1 MHILCSSRAKK
12 ELSKAIDRKEI
23 FKAIEQERERQ
34 EKLHPQRKLK
44 KSHDKELILMQT
56 YIQQNELLA
65 VLVEEVGEVGKAL
78 QEGTNLSEELI
89 QVASVC
95 VRWLELKDPAE

>member
-1 MHILCSSRAKK
+1 M
-12 ELSKAIDRKEI
+12 SKAIDRKEI
-23 FKAIEQERERQ
+23 FKAIEKERERQ
-34 EKLHPQRKLK
+34 EKLHPLPKLK
-44 KSHDKELILMQT
+44 KQHDKEIMLMQN
-56 YIQQNELLA
+56 YIQQNEFLA

-78 QEGTNLSEELI
+78 QGEGDITAELI

>member
-1 MHILCSSRAKK
+1 M
-12 ELSKAIDRKEI
+12 SKAIDRKEI

-34 EKLHPQRKLK
+34 EKLHPQRKL

-89 QVASVC
+89 QVASVS

>member
-1 MHILCSSRAKK
+1 MT
-12 ELSKAIDRKEI
+12 KAIDRQEI
-23 FKAIEQERERQ
+23 FKAIEKERERQ

-44 KSHDKELILMQT
+44 KHHDKELILMQA

-65 VLVEEVGEVGKAL
+65 VLVEEVGEIGKAL
-78 QEGTNLSEELI
+78 QGEGNLRDELI

-95 VRWLELKDPAE
+95 VKWLELKDPAE